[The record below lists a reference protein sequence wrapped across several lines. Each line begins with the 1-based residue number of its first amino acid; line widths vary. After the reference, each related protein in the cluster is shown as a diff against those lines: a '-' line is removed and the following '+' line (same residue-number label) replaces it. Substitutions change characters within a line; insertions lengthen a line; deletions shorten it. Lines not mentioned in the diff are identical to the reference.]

1 MGGCRIALVALLAAW
16 SAPLAAQSPAAPTL
30 PAGDPWSVV
39 QLAQGGD
46 VAGRFD
52 YYLLSLSWSPQ
63 YCVKAKNSS
72 RDKVQCQERN
82 YGFVSHGLWPQ
93 YTRGYPRE
101 CPTQEKFD
109 LGKVD
114 IDRLLPVMP
123 SDSLIR
129 HEWRAHGTCSGLP
142 AKDYFALME
151 RAFQSIKIPLE
162 YTNPGA
168 DIVTSAA
175 LLRQRFAVNNPGL
188 PIAAIV
194 PMCDGQYLQ
203 EVRLCLTRDLVPR
216 ACTVEIRSDCR
227 QEKLILRPM
236 R

>member
-1 MGGCRIALVALLAAW
+1 
-16 SAPLAAQSPAAPTL
+16 
-30 PAGDPWSVV
+30 
-39 QLAQGGD
+39 
-46 VAGRFD
+46 
-52 YYLLSLSWSPQ
+52 
-63 YCVKAKNSS
+63 
-72 RDKVQCQERN
+72 
-82 YGFVSHGLWPQ
+82 
-93 YTRGYPRE
+93 
-101 CPTQEKFD
+101 
-109 LGKVD
+109 
-114 IDRLLPVMP
+114 
-123 SDSLIR
+123 
-129 HEWRAHGTCSGLP
+129 
-142 AKDYFALME
+142 ME

-168 DIVTSAA
+168 DVVTSAA